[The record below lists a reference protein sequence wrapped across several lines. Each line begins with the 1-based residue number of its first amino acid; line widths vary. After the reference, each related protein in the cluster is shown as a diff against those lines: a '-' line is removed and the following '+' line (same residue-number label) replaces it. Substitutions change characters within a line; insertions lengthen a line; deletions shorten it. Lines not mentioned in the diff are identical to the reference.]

1 MSFTDGMDQ
10 FKFKVKPSS
19 RGTIIAIT
27 IAVVVALAAL
37 LVLHSVTL
45 DARQR
50 AEQWRAQAQ
59 QLEQENQSL
68 EEKIDNLGT
77 LEGIKDIAQEEL
89 GLVDPD
95 TVIITPDN

>member
-1 MSFTDGMDQ
+1 MSFTDEMRQ

-19 RGTIIAIT
+19 PATVIAVS
-27 IAVVVALAAL
+27 IAVVIALTAL

-45 DARQR
+45 DAQARK
-50 AEQWRAQAQ
+50 EQWRAQAQ
-59 QLEQENQSL
+59 QLEQENQEL

-77 LEGIKDIAQEEL
+77 LEGIKDIAQDEL

-95 TVIITPDN
+95 TVIITPGK

>member
-1 MSFTDGMDQ
+1 MSFRDEMSQ
-10 FKFKVKPSS
+10 FKFEVKPGSHV
-19 RGTIIAIT
+19 TIVAVS
-27 IAVVVALAAL
+27 IAVVIALAAL

-45 DARQR
+45 DAQAR

-59 QLEQENQSL
+59 QLEQENQAL
-68 EEKIDNLGT
+68 EDKIDNLGT
-77 LEGIKDIAQEEL
+77 LEGIKDIAKEEL